1 MVKIRLSRTGKK
13 NLATYRIVITTARE
27 KRESNAIEYIGYYLP
42 HQKKIEINKE
52 RAKYW
57 LGVGAQPTETV
68 KSFFVKEGLV
78 KEEKQKKIYNHKPG
92 KQSTER
98 KAKLETAKTK

>member
-13 NLATYRIVITTARE
+13 NYSSYRIVVIHDRE
-27 KRESNAIEYIGYYLP
+27 KRDSKVIETLGHYDP
-42 HQKKIEINKE
+42 HLKENKYKIDAE

-68 KSFFVKEGLV
+68 QRFLVKEGLV
-78 KEEKQKKIYNHKPG
+78 AKPAFTKKYASKPG
-92 KQSTER
+92 KKATER
-98 KAKLETAKTK
+98 AAKKAE